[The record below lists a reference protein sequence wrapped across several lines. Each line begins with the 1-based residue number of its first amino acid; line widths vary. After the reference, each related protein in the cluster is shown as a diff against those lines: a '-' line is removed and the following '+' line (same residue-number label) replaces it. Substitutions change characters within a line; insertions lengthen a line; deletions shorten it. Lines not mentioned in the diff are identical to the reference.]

1 MSTHELMTQIIESYD
16 HIFSDGTAL
25 AEIRNL
31 VSALEQKKPILD
43 LLEEGR
49 GSFSTLFTPFHAGT
63 ITAEGLLFRQMNFP
77 ASCLVF
83 MEDCAK
89 IESLTDEAPVWEIEP
104 DEKTRNELLRSLR
117 NFLEHFPSKEEVHSW
132 GKALS

>member
-1 MSTHELMTQIIESYD
+1 MSTHENMKKVINSYD
-16 HIFSDGTAL
+16 HIFGDGIAL
-25 AEIRNL
+25 KEIQQV

-49 GSFSTLFTPFHAGT
+49 GSFSTIFTPFHAGT
-63 ITAEGLLFRQMNFP
+63 ITTEGLLFRQMNFP

-89 IESLTDEAPVWEIEP
+89 IESLTDDVPAKEVEP
-104 DEKTRNELLRSLR
+104 DEKTKNELLQALR
-117 NFLEHFPSKEEVHSW
+117 HFLEYFPSKEEVHSW
-132 GKALS
+132 GNAL